1 MRVHLTWLAVV
12 AVLVSLFA
20 PAPARAA
27 EPAAGAGAAA
37 GADEKA
43 QSPTVAIFELD
54 GPVLESPSQ
63 DVFLFGEQPV
73 ALRDLIKRLRASAD
87 DDNVKGVVLIAENL
101 ALGPAQTEEIRG
113 AIRHVRD
120 KGKDVFVHS
129 DSMQMKEY
137 LVFAGASKISMSPT
151 SELWILGLHAE
162 TPYLRGLLDKIGV
175 KPDFLQIGDYKSG
188 AEMITRTGP
197 TKQAE
202 EMVNWLIDSLH
213 QSSIELIASGRKVD
227 AAKVK
232 EWINIGMFTAEKAKQ
247 AGLIDAVEHRQ
258 DFDASIKKQ
267 LGESLVYDRRYGKE
281 KDKQLDFSNPF
292 AMFQV
297 LGEMFGGGKKE
308 EPKRDAVGIVYV
320 DGMILPGSSRPS
332 IFGSG
337 GAYSSD
343 IRKALDKAARD
354 DSIKAV
360 VLRVDSPGGSAVASE
375 IILDATKRL
384 KAKKPLVVSMGNVAG
399 SGGYYVSLGSDTIF
413 ADKTTITA
421 SIGALGGKLVT
432 TDMWNK
438 IGITWKTYER
448 GERAGLLA
456 GNDAFTES
464 ERKVVETWMKDVV
477 DVFKKHVTDNRGKK
491 LKKPIDE
498 VAGGRVYTGQQ
509 ALELG
514 LIDKIGTLQ
523 DAIAFVAKEAK
534 LPDDHDIRVVP
545 QPKSF
550 FEQLIEQGKGGGED
564 ENRWVAAPG
573 MARETSLVDLAM
585 PHLQHLDPPRV
596 AAVRAALMQLQLLG
610 RECVILT
617 TPQILVLD
625 GGNSR

>member
-1 MRVHLTWLAVV
+1 MRAYLTVLAVV
-12 AVLVSLFA
+12 AVLLSLIC
-20 PAPARAA
+20 PTPARAA
-27 EPAAGAGAAA
+27 EPAA
-37 GADEKA
+37 ADEKA

-87 DDNVKGVVLIAENL
+87 DDNVKAVVLIAENL

-120 KGKDVFVHS
+120 KGKEVFVHS

-137 LVFAGASKISMSPT
+137 LIFAGASRISMSPT
-151 SELWILGLHAE
+151 SDVWILGLHAE

-175 KPDFLQIGDYKSG
+175 KPDFLQVGAYKSG
-188 AEMITRTGP
+188 AEIISRTGP
-197 TKQAE
+197 TKEAD
-202 EMVNWLIDSLH
+202 EMMNWLIDSLH
-213 QSSIELIASGRKVD
+213 NSCIELIASGRKVD

-232 EWINIGMFTAEKAKQ
+232 QWIDTGMFTAEKAKE

-267 LGESLVYDRRYGKE
+267 FGASLVYDRRYGREKE
-281 KDKQLDFSNPF
+281 KQLDFSNPF

-297 LGEMFGGGKKE
+297 LGEMFGGGKPA
-308 EPKRDAVGIVYV
+308 EPKKDAVGIVYV

-337 GAYSSD
+337 GAFSSD

-421 SIGALGGKLVT
+421 SIGALGGKMVT

-438 IGITWKTYER
+438 VGITWKAYDR
-448 GERAGLLA
+448 GARAGLLA
-456 GNDAFTES
+456 GNDAFTDE
-464 ERKVVETWMKDVV
+464 ERKVVEAWMTEVV

-509 ALELG
+509 AVELG
-514 LIDKIGTLQ
+514 LVDKIGTLQ

-534 LPDDHDIRVVP
+534 LPEDHDIRVVP
-545 QPKSF
+545 QPRSF
-550 FEQLIEQGKGGGED
+550 IEQLLEQGKGGGED
-564 ENRWVAAPG
+564 ENRWVAAPPRLPG
-573 MARETSLVDLAM
+573 GAAAEMSLVDLAL
-585 PHLQHLDPPRV
+585 PHLQHLDPQRV
-596 AAVRAALMQLQLLG
+596 AAVRSALLQLQLLG

-617 TPQILVLD
+617 MPQILVHD
-625 GGNSR
+625 GGDSR